1 MTKKANF
8 LTFCCSMAQ
17 SVSLPIPLLITP
29 LTHSNS
35 LKLILFDLFLT
46 QFYLFLLIFLT
57 YLLFCCFYW
66 FCCCCFFFVEVFR
79 STILLL
85 IRNLDNPLL
94 ISFNCISILF
104 LMIDVLFYLLIC
116 VLFCIPLFLSL
127 FVCLFFSPSFY
138 IYDCI
143 WDCQSICVISNL

>member
-1 MTKKANF
+1 VTKKANF
-8 LTFCCSMAQ
+8 LTFCSSMAQ

-35 LKLILFDLFLT
+35 LKLLLFDLFLT

-57 YLLFCCFYW
+57 YLLFSCFLLGLLLL
-66 FCCCCFFFVEVFR
+66 FFFLYFR

-94 ISFNCISILF
+94 KSFNCISILF
-104 LMIDVLFYLLIC
+104 YDWCFVLSLNC
-116 VLFCIPLFLSL
+116 VCFCIGKTL
-127 FVCLFFSPSFY
+127 FVCLFVFFFFLPFILY
-138 IYDCI
+138 IWLYMRL
-143 WDCQSICVISNL
+143 SIDMCDF